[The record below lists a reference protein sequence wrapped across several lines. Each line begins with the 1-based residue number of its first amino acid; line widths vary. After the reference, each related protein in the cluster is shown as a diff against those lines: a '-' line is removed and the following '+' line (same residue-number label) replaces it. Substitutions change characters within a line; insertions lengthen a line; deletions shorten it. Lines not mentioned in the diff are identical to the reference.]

1 MARKSPPQKSASSPN
16 PVPAALERLA
26 KLAAAGTAPDRMGRE
41 TDKLLADW
49 REDPSTFDD
58 RLATLRENLEEGVSA
73 AEESAGDV
81 DRDDKAAVRG
91 AEASL
96 KALRAALAEASR

>member
-1 MARKSPPQKSASSPN
+1 MARRPPSQKPTSNPN
-16 PVPAALERLA
+16 PVPGALERLA

-41 TDKLLADW
+41 TDRLLVEW
-49 REDPSTFDD
+49 RQDLATFTD
-58 RLATLRENLEEGVSA
+58 RLALLRETLEDGVAA

-81 DRDDKAAVRG
+81 DRDDKAAMRG

-96 KALRAALAEASR
+96 KALRAALAEAKR

>member
-1 MARKSPPQKSASSPN
+1 MARKPPQSASRTAN

-41 TDKLLADW
+41 TDKLLAEW
-49 REDPSTFDD
+49 RTDPDTFED
-58 RLATLRENLEEGVSA
+58 RLATLRENLQDGVTT

-81 DRDDKAAVRG
+81 DRDDKAAARG

-96 KALRAALAEASR
+96 KALRAALAEAKR

>member
-1 MARKSPPQKSASSPN
+1 MSRKAMPQKSATAAN

-41 TDKLLADW
+41 TDKLLAGW
-49 REDPSTFDD
+49 RADAATFDD
-58 RLATLRENLEEGVSA
+58 RLATLRENLEAGVTA

-81 DRDDKAAVRG
+81 DRDDKAAMRG

-96 KALRAALAEASR
+96 KALKAALGEATR